1 MTLVTSTG
9 LSPVQSLQVRRNSLQ
24 VRINYYFRF
33 YYNEYHFA
41 DDEIKESVKEK
52 VISDVLIQQCSD
64 PMLDF
69 QFGDVQE
76 ILEELSRTK
85 SQDKTEPEEIQ
96 QVAETQQ
103 EAEEIKTDNKHH
115 NANIHSEEKEVS
127 SVSSEHCTEDVIR
140 EAETVVEINVQ
151 ETVLVAAECLKNNHH
166 QTDEIPSKVKHNK
179 SNAKKKS
186 KKKKSTKV
194 TTSHSQV
201 ELVTPVIEKELPTF
215 CEPLPS
221 AKNTDLM
228 NIEPQ
233 DKWTQVKS
241 SRKSK
246 TLNHQQ
252 TTSGKKNTFNQKK
265 NLVEE
270 KKPELQQKLDTVN
283 LKLDSERWG

>member
-1 MTLVTSTG
+1 
-9 LSPVQSLQVRRNSLQ
+9 
-24 VRINYYFRF
+24 
-33 YYNEYHFA
+33 
-41 DDEIKESVKEK
+41 
-52 VISDVLIQQCSD
+52 
-64 PMLDF
+64 MLDF

-85 SQDKTEPEEIQ
+85 SQDKTEQEEIQ
-96 QVAETQQ
+96 QVAETPQETEEIHQVAEIQQ
-103 EAEEIKTDNKHH
+103 ETEEIKTDER
-115 NANIHSEEKEVS
+115 NANIYPEEKEVS
-127 SVSSEHCTEDVIR
+127 SELVSSEHCTEDVIR
-140 EAETVVEINVQ
+140 EAETAGELVVQ
-151 ETVLVAAECLKNNHH
+151 DAAECLKSNHF
-166 QTDEIPSKVKHNK
+166 QTEEIPNKVKNNK

-201 ELVTPVIEKELPTF
+201 ELVTPVNIEKELPTI

-221 AKNTDLM
+221 AKNTDLT

-283 LKLDSERWG
+283 LKLDSERWDLLNDDVLLHVCSFTSFLDPLKK

>member
-1 MTLVTSTG
+1 MG
-9 LSPVQSLQVRRNSLQ
+9 
-24 VRINYYFRF
+24 
-33 YYNEYHFA
+33 
-41 DDEIKESVKEK
+41 
-52 VISDVLIQQCSD
+52 
-64 PMLDF
+64 
-69 QFGDVQE
+69 
-76 ILEELSRTK
+76 
-85 SQDKTEPEEIQ
+85 
-96 QVAETQQ
+96 
-103 EAEEIKTDNKHH
+103 
-115 NANIHSEEKEVS
+115 
-127 SVSSEHCTEDVIR
+127 
-140 EAETVVEINVQ
+140 
-151 ETVLVAAECLKNNHH
+151 
-166 QTDEIPSKVKHNK
+166 NK

-201 ELVTPVIEKELPTF
+201 ELATPVNIEKELPTF

-221 AKNTDLM
+221 AKNTDLT

-283 LKLDSERWG
+283 LTLEG

>member
-1 MTLVTSTG
+1 
-9 LSPVQSLQVRRNSLQ
+9 
-24 VRINYYFRF
+24 
-33 YYNEYHFA
+33 
-41 DDEIKESVKEK
+41 
-52 VISDVLIQQCSD
+52 
-64 PMLDF
+64 MLDF

-85 SQDKTEPEEIQ
+85 SHDKAEPEEIQ
-96 QVAETQQ
+96 QVAETPQETEDIHQVAEIQQ
-103 EAEEIKTDNKHH
+103 ETEEIKTDER
-115 NANIHSEEKEVS
+115 NANIYPEEKEVS
-127 SVSSEHCTEDVIR
+127 SELVSSEHCKEDVIR
-140 EAETVVEINVQ
+140 EAETAGELVVQ
-151 ETVLVAAECLKNNHH
+151 ESVHDAAEYLKNKNNHF
-166 QTDEIPSKVKHNK
+166 QTEDIPSKVKNNK

-201 ELVTPVIEKELPTF
+201 ELVTPVNIEKELPTF

-221 AKNTDLM
+221 AKNTDLT

-246 TLNHQQ
+246 TLNHPQ

-283 LKLDSERWG
+283 LKLDSERWD

>member
-1 MTLVTSTG
+1 M
-9 LSPVQSLQVRRNSLQ
+9 
-24 VRINYYFRF
+24 
-33 YYNEYHFA
+33 YHFP
-41 DDEIKESVKEK
+41 DDEVKESVSKEK

-85 SQDKTEPEEIQ
+85 SHDKTEPEEIQ
-96 QVAETQQ
+96 QVAETPQETEEIHQVAEIQQ
-103 EAEEIKTDNKHH
+103 ETEEIKTDER
-115 NANIHSEEKEVS
+115 NANIYPEEKEVS
-127 SVSSEHCTEDVIR
+127 SELVSSEHCTEDVIR
-140 EAETVVEINVQ
+140 EAEAAGELVVQ
-151 ETVLVAAECLKNNHH
+151 ESVHNAAECLKNNHF
-166 QTDEIPSKVKHNK
+166 QTDEIPSKVKYNK

-201 ELVTPVIEKELPTF
+201 ELVTPVNIEKELPTF

-221 AKNTDLM
+221 DKNTDLT

-283 LKLDSERWG
+283 LKLDSERWD